1 MHEFIS
7 ILVQTI
13 KITVFVLVMMMI
25 LEYITVQTKARWTE
39 KLKKS
44 KIGQIFLAA
53 VLGLIPG
60 CMGTFAAVSMYIHRS
75 IGFAALVTALIA
87 TSGDEAFLMFS
98 MIPSQ
103 AFIIMGVIATVAIVT
118 GLVLQAFMKNPFPVN
133 LGGKH
138 FMYHHKQAECA
149 CFEPEKIPSFYKKI
163 RWERLTLI
171 LAGLAFAGLLIF
183 GPAGHE
189 HAHALTAHNH
199 THVHEQDT
207 SWGWE
212 RITFLA
218 TVTVGLLIT
227 LTVPNHFVK
236 EHLWGHV
243 IKKHFL
249 KIFLWTTVAFV
260 ALHFLNEQMDI
271 RQWIAD
277 NVYYI
282 MLVAVLAGI
291 IPESGPHIVF
301 ISLFMGGVVPLSVLV
316 ANSIVQDGHGSLPLL
331 AESGKSFL
339 LAKAVNLIVG
349 LAVGFSLLAFGI

>member
-1 MHEFIS
+1 MIHEMLG
-7 ILVQTI
+7 ILVQAI

-25 LEYITVQTKARWTE
+25 LEYITVQSKNRWIE

-44 KIGQIFLAA
+44 KAGQIIIAA

-75 IGFAALVTALIA
+75 ISFAALVTALIA

-98 MIPSQ
+98 MIPSK
-103 AFIIMGVIATVAIVT
+103 ALLIMGIIGGVAIIT
-118 GLVLQAFMKNPFPVN
+118 GFILQAVMKNPFPVN
-133 LGGKH
+133 LGEKH
-138 FMYHHKQAECA
+138 FTYHSKQTECS
-149 CFEPEKIPSFYKKI
+149 CFEPEKIPSFYRNI
-163 RWERLTLI
+163 RWERLVLL
-171 LAGLAFAGLLIF
+171 LAGLSFVALMIF

-189 HAHALTAHNH
+189 HAHALVEDSHGHNH
-199 THVHEQDT
+199 GHSE
-207 SWGWE
+207 WGWE
-212 RITFLA
+212 RISFLA
-218 TVTVGLLIT
+218 AVIVGLLIT
-227 LTVPNHFVK
+227 ITVPNHFVK

-249 KIFLWTTVAFV
+249 KIFLWTVVAFV
-260 ALHFLNEQMDI
+260 ALHFLNEQLDI

-277 NVYYI
+277 NIYYV
-282 MLVAVLAGI
+282 MLVAVVVGM

-331 AESGKSFL
+331 AESGRSFI
-339 LAKAVNLIVG
+339 LAKAVNMAVGLIVG
-349 LAVGFSLLAFGI
+349 YVLLTIGL